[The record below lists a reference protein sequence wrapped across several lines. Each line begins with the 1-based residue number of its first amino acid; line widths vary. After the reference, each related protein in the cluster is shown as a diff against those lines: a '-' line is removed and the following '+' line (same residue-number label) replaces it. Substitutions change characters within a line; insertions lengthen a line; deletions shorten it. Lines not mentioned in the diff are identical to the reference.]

1 MRYTEHGK
9 VADFFQVIAEYL
21 QKVDPKSDGAK
32 RDWVAIYDE
41 CANVLYQVTILPLW
55 AHLLGCL
62 ESYKWHLLFYSLQ
75 FPKSFFLFAII
86 NVFQLSWC
94 SKFTHLRFLM
104 NFSYNDKIANEMS
117 TRTVMLHET
126 TSYPS

>member
-1 MRYTEHGK
+1 MCERLVPGNN
-9 VADFFQVIAEYL
+9 IAFM
-21 QKVDPKSDGAK
+21 G
-32 RDWVAIYDE
+32 
-41 CANVLYQVTILPLW
+41 